1 MEQSCTDTPLRY
13 LEEVDN
19 KCNEQIPW
27 WRCVFG
33 CFPKSKAAKKVAL
46 ETEQLVKVV
55 DTISG
60 YLDATEEALK
70 GCDPACEAH
79 DDPAFKKSAVVF
91 KDVNLTPS
99 VSIIQSKLLNSL
111 GATCDTIIDLDQVN
125 TFENEI
131 FQCINH
137 DRLGTPPNILILTRL
152 PTDVEQVKG
161 NQLFEK
167 VQVTKHSRI
176 LKIPYEKEKVLVY
189 TDIFTKDVAKEIAM
203 ELHAHDREGILVVY
217 SLGQRCLV
225 TWINSENSTVHSFCD
240 CWNRYGTEQNFS
252 QAAAKKMEKEPK
264 VVKRLKH

>member
-111 GATCDTIIDLDQVN
+111 GATCDT
-125 TFENEI
+125 
-131 FQCINH
+131 
-137 DRLGTPPNILILTRL
+137 LTRL